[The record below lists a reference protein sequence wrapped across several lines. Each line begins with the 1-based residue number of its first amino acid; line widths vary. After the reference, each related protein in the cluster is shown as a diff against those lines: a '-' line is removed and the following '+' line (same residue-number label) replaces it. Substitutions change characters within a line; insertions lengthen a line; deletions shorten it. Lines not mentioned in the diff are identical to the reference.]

1 MTIRF
6 AATDRQPLQRFH
18 FVCLIFVSHLSF
30 EANNIGKLYLTH
42 WRGRS
47 ASHDDGCLTANV
59 TARVNVTDVPARN
72 ALKMT
77 AAPTLRAISNA
88 PCPGSRATSKAG
100 VD

>member
-1 MTIRF
+1 MIW
-6 AATDRQPLQRFH
+6 ADRNIEHKSWAIL
-18 FVCLIFVSHLSF
+18 VG
-30 EANNIGKLYLTH
+30 NNNKKMYLPH

-88 PCPGSRATSKAG
+88 PCPGSRATSKVG

>member
-1 MTIRF
+1 MIW
-6 AATDRQPLQRFH
+6 ADR
-18 FVCLIFVSHLSF
+18 
-30 EANNIGKLYLTH
+30 NIEHKSWAIITKKMYLTH